1 VLLKQHGEWKTVHA
15 HFSEGRDTPRPG
27 NV

>member
-1 VLLKQHGEWKTVHA
+1 VLVRERGDWKTVHA

-27 NV
+27 GV